1 VLSFFTVKRIAI
13 EGEVVKG
20 AKNKTTEKQNKSRN
34 GLSIFNI
41 VIDMESQFYQINIL
55 KLLLKWKT
63 HLAVI
68 VVAAIVLSSIF
79 SSPFF
84 ITPKYKS
91 FAVVYPANIS
101 PYSDESETEQM
112 LQVMQS
118 REIIDSVINKFDL
131 AKHYKI
137 DTSYKYYYTTM
148 MYEWSQNVSIGKT
161 PYEGVEIDVLDE
173 NPQMAADIVNS
184 IIDFYNKKIKSLHEE
199 KFYEVVTMYER
210 SLAKKKAYIDS
221 LKNRFR
227 ELSIKYGLFDYNS
240 QSREISRG
248 FLGTV
253 DGLSKINKK
262 EVDIMRR
269 NIEEKGG
276 EALMLKILIE
286 RETSMYSSMK
296 YEYEKA
302 YMDYDRQFSY
312 TNVVTKPYPADK
324 KAFPVRWLIV
334 VISAMA
340 AFFISF
346 IVILILE
353 NFKGMSK
360 NA

>member
-1 VLSFFTVKRIAI
+1 VLSFFTVKSGV
-13 EGEVVKG
+13 EGREVVNG
-20 AKNKTTEKQNKSRN
+20 AKNVTTQKQNKPRIRAS
-34 GLSIFNI
+34 LFNI
-41 VIDMESQFYQINIL
+41 KIDMESQFYQINIL

-68 VVAAIVLSSIF
+68 VVAAIVLSAIF
-79 SSPFF
+79 SAPFF

-161 PYEGVEIDVLDE
+161 PYEGVEIDVLDK

-221 LKNRFR
+221 LENRFR
-227 ELSIKYGLFDYNS
+227 ELSTKYGLLDYES
-240 QSREISRG
+240 QSREVSRG
-248 FLGTV
+248 YLGTV
-253 DGLSKINKK
+253 DGSSRINKK
-262 EVDIMRR
+262 EVDRIKQ

-276 EALMLKILIE
+276 EALLLKELIE
-286 RETSMYSSMK
+286 NEAEAYTTLK
-296 YEYEKA
+296 QEYEKA

>member
-1 VLSFFTVKRIAI
+1 
-13 EGEVVKG
+13 
-20 AKNKTTEKQNKSRN
+20 
-34 GLSIFNI
+34 
-41 VIDMESQFYQINIL
+41 
-55 KLLLKWKT
+55 
-63 HLAVI
+63 
-68 VVAAIVLSSIF
+68 
-79 SSPFF
+79 
-84 ITPKYKS
+84 
-91 FAVVYPANIS
+91 
-101 PYSDESETEQM
+101 M

-161 PYEGVEIDVLDE
+161 PYEGVEIDVLDK

-221 LKNRFR
+221 LENRFR
-227 ELSIKYGLFDYNS
+227 ELSTKYGLLDYES
-240 QSREISRG
+240 QSREVSRG
-248 FLGTV
+248 YLGTV
-253 DGLSKINKK
+253 DGSSRINKK
-262 EVDIMRR
+262 EVDRIKQ

-276 EALMLKILIE
+276 EALLLKELIE
-286 RETSMYSSMK
+286 NEAEAYTNLK
-296 YEYEKA
+296 QEYEKA